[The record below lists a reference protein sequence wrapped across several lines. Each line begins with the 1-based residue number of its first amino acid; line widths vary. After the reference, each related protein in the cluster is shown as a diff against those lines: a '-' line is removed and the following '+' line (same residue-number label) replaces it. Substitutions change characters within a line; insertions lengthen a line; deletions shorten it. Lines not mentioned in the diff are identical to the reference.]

1 LSFNVTF
8 DPSTATAP
16 ANFFIAFNREI
27 QFFQTTFSDPITI
40 NPHVGWGDIG
50 WVGFNGTESYTFDPN
65 NRAVTG
71 AFDFFGVA
79 DHEITE
85 VMGRYG
91 FGQNGGG
98 GRDSPIDLFR
108 YFSPG
113 VRDLA
118 AAYGSPNYF
127 SIDGGLTVINTF
139 NVVCCGDL
147 SDWAGNTIDPFNGFL
162 TRGRAELLS
171 PGDLIVMDVL
181 GYDRISAVPEPAI
194 WIYIVAGLICFAAA
208 RRRTST

>member
-1 LSFNVTF
+1 MLLSTRARRRRRLIFSP
-8 DPSTATAP
+8 PSTAK
-16 ANFFIAFNREI
+16 
-27 QFFQTTFSDPITI
+27 FSSSRLHLATRSPSICMSD
-40 NPHVGWGDIG
+40 GDIG
-50 WVGFNGTESYTFDPN
+50 WVGFNRTESYTFDPN

-71 AFDFFGVA
+71 AFDFFGAA

-118 AAYGSPNYF
+118 AAYGSPNY
-127 SIDGGLTVINTF
+127 
-139 NVVCCGDL
+139 
-147 SDWAGNTIDPFNGFL
+147 
-162 TRGRAELLS
+162 
-171 PGDLIVMDVL
+171 
-181 GYDRISAVPEPAI
+181 
-194 WIYIVAGLICFAAA
+194 
-208 RRRTST
+208 